1 MSNIGNISISDYT
14 YTLPDDRIA
23 KYPLEQRD
31 ASKLL
36 LYQSG
41 NIEDQT
47 FSQLPDLLKPNDL
60 LVFNNTR
67 VIHARLLFR
76 KNSGSVIEIFCLEP
90 ADGKEP
96 LLAFQEKGM
105 SRWKSLIGNAKSWKE
120 EYQQL
125 SLEISGEIL
134 HLKAFMEER
143 ASDHFTVR
151 FEWPGDFSFSTI
163 IEAAGKLPI
172 PPYLKR
178 ATEAEDLIRYQT
190 VYAQIEGS
198 VAAPTAGLHFTQ
210 RTFDELR
217 NQGVQT
223 TQVTL
228 HVGAGTFRPVKSE
241 TLAGHEMHAEK
252 IYVSRYTIEKLLHHS
267 IAGRIIAVGTT
278 SMRTVESLYW
288 YGVRLLSGGD
298 ERFQIEQ
305 WEPYSLEQNIAASDA
320 FQAVLNLLRKNNLEV
335 LSGSTSILIAPG
347 YRFHTI
353 GGLITNFHQ
362 PNSTLLL
369 LIAAF
374 VGNDWKKIYDHA
386 LLNNY
391 RFLSYGDSS
400 VLFRS

>member
-1 MSNIGNISISDYT
+1 MSDPGNISVSDYT

-23 KYPLEQRD
+23 KFPLEQRD

-67 VIHARLLFR
+67 VIHARLLF
-76 KNSGSVIEIFCLEP
+76 KKLTGSVIEIFCLEP
-90 ADGKEP
+90 ADGKDP
-96 LLAFQEKGM
+96 VLAFNEKNS
-105 SRWKSLIGNAKSWKE
+105 SRWKALIGNAKSWKE
-120 EYQQL
+120 AYQQL
-125 SLEISGEIL
+125 PVKISGEIVP
-134 HLKAFMEER
+134 LKAFMEDR
-143 ASDHFTVR
+143 GSDHFTVR
-151 FEWPGDFSFSTI
+151 FEWPGDHSFSAI
-163 IEAAGKLPI
+163 MEAAGKLPI

-178 ATEAEDLIRYQT
+178 DTEDEDLERYQT
-190 VYAQIEGS
+190 VYAQFDGS

-210 RTFDELR
+210 RTFDDLR
-217 NQGVQT
+217 KKGVQT
-223 TQVTL
+223 IQVTL

-241 TLAGHEMHAEK
+241 TIGGHEMHSEK
-252 IYVSRYTIEKLLHHS
+252 IYISRPSIEKILQNS
-267 IAGRIIAVGTT
+267 FAGRIIVVGTT

-288 YGVRLLSGGD
+288 FGVKLLTGGD

-305 WEPYSLEQNIAASDA
+305 WDPYSLEQNIAAADA
-320 FQAVLNLLRKNNLEV
+320 LQAILDFMQKNKLEV
-335 LSGSTSILIAPG
+335 LSGTTSVLIAPG
-347 YRFHTI
+347 YRFHVVS
-353 GGLITNFHQ
+353 GLITNFHQ

-374 VGNDWKKIYDHA
+374 VGGDWKKIYDHA
-386 LLNNY
+386 LLNDY

-400 VLFRS
+400 ILFRS